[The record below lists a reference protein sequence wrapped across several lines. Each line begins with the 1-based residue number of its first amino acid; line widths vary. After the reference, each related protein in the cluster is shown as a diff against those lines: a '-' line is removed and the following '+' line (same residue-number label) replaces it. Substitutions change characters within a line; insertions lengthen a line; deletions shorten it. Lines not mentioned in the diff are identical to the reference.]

1 MTSLPDLPLHK
12 LLEYIAAGKLV
23 GDALKEAKKKVKE
36 LWERR
41 EYGFTPDPKLA
52 YELQRISK
60 SDAYKR
66 MKDCIGN
73 HPFLSLIKLGLR
85 IAELSDEGRVE
96 TIAKIKN
103 SVYEKYGIRGVRILN
118 MGGTGVL
125 LEIIQYLSQLKMEKN
140 YNQRDMAEKFEEI
153 IDKWTEIT
161 IFHKAEHGQTMLRNT
176 IIRYMEISRELFF
189 VFASGIAGDQAKKVI
204 ANLSNKNE
212 IRKRGY
218 IFHLYERK
226 EDMTGRVLYTW
237 IFQKLA

>member
-1 MTSLPDLPLHK
+1 MTLPPDPSLRE
-12 LLEYIAAGKLV
+12 LLELIATGKLV
-23 GDALKEAKKKVKE
+23 GDALKEAKKKIKE

-41 EYGFTPDPKLA
+41 EYGFTPDPELA
-52 YELQRISK
+52 NELQRISK

-66 MKDCIGN
+66 MKDCIG
-73 HPFLSLIKLGLR
+73 HHHFLSLIKLGLR

-125 LEIIQYLSQLKMEKN
+125 LEIIKYLSQLKMEKN
-140 YNQRDMAEKFEEI
+140 YTQRDMAEKFEEI

-161 IFHKAEHGQTMLRNT
+161 IFHRAEHGQTVLRNT

-189 VFASGIAGDQAKKVI
+189 VFASGVAGDQAKKVI
-204 ANLSNKNE
+204 ADLSNNNE

-218 IFHLYERK
+218 IFNLYERK
-226 EDMTGRVLYTW
+226 EDMTGRLLYTW
-237 IFQKLA
+237 IFQKLS